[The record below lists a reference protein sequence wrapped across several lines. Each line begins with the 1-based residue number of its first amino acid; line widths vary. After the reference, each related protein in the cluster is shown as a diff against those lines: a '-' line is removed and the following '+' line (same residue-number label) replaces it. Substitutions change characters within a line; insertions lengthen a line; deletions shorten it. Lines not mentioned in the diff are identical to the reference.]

1 MVLQIPE
8 NIFIDLD
15 ITVMDKLELSSDKL
29 GAA

>member
-1 MVLQIPE
+1 MALQIPE

-15 ITVMDKLELSSDKL
+15 IIVIDKLELSSDKL